1 MNGRLANVAEP
12 LRPAFR
18 APPVKQKRD
27 AFETETEAHDTA
39 SLGLLLC
46 WVPGSRPAQA
56 QQGAAQ
62 MRSPRSA
69 GGLVA
74 PPWGGRG
81 GGPQVYAGLLLY
93 KPVANDPGRHARLAA
108 SSTSKALLAAKRSAT
123 TSFSRCASG
132 STAPGLS
139 LKL

>member
-81 GGPQVYAGLLLY
+81 GGLKFMPGYYCTSPLRMTQAGMQGS
-93 KPVANDPGRHARLAA
+93 PPP
-108 SSTSKALLAAKRSAT
+108 ALPKHY
-123 TSFSRCASG
+123 
-132 STAPGLS
+132 
-139 LKL
+139 